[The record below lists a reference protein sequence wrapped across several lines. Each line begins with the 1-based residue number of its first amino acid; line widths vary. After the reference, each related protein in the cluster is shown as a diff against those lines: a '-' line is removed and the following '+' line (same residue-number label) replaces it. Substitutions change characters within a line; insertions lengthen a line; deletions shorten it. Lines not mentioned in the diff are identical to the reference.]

1 MHLAVINLSFT
12 KMKQYNNFSF
22 FQMLARITKL
32 VHNLSTQ
39 IMLKMK
45 HFYTQKLFF
54 FGGEQRM
61 SKIHL
66 FEKNLE
72 SKMWSN
78 MNQCFDLMLRYQMS
92 SSVFLVYGKA
102 C

>member
-1 MHLAVINLSFT
+1 
-12 KMKQYNNFSF
+12 
-22 FQMLARITKL
+22 
-32 VHNLSTQ
+32 
-39 IMLKMK
+39 
-45 HFYTQKLFF
+45 
-54 FGGEQRM
+54 M

-78 MNQCFDLMLRYQMS
+78 MNQCFDLMLRYQMN

-102 C
+102 F